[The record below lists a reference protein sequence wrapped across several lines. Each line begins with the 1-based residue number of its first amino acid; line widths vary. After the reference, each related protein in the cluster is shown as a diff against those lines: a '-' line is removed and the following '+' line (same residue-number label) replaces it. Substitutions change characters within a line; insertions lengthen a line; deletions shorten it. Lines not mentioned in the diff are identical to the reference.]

1 MTRNVQTLRTNRVK
15 KAKLK
20 LSRHKQLGIKSKI
33 DIYEVAS
40 LMDTVSG
47 RTKVENETMLFSI
60 HMN

>member
-20 LSRHKQLGIKSKI
+20 LSRHKQLGVKSKI

-40 LMDTVSG
+40 LMDTLNN
-47 RTKVENETMLFSI
+47 RTRIENETMLFSV

>member
-40 LMDTVSG
+40 LMDTLNN
-47 RTKVENETMLFSI
+47 RTRIENETMLFSV

>member
-40 LMDTVSG
+40 LMDTVNN
-47 RTKVENETMLFSI
+47 RTRIENETMLFSV